1 MNRYTTTPP
10 PPPPVELEEEDV
22 QRLWRGVQARRTHRD
37 ERLRQRPL
45 RRMTAGALALAL
57 GLLALLVWR
66 WPADLVRDAGPV
78 VAVESQ
84 QAPSELEV
92 RAGAEPVA
100 VPLSDGSR
108 LTLREGAKLE
118 VLENSGRAFT
128 TALRRGRARFE
139 VKPGG
144 PRRWTVECG
153 PVAVEVVGTVF
164 AVERGAAS
172 VAVEVE
178 HGVVLV
184 RGEGVPDRVRR
195 LTAGER
201 LTLALPPSAEASHTV
216 SPGENSR
223 AATESAREPEPPLSD
238 EAAAGAEPTAPEPVK
253 EDGTARREA
262 PASGVARMVAG
273 GDGRSGPSGA
283 RDAPAAGVARLA
295 AGGDERSGLSG
306 ALAASATVGG
316 RGEVGPA
323 PRAHS
328 APVAALDSARNEPLP
343 SLMTAPA
350 PVGGRGDG
358 ALAPLA
364 APPPAHGDSAHAL
377 TAAAPGRRATGPS
390 PCGAG
395 PDAVPC
401 MPGMGS
407 APGGLVPAPPEPW
420 LESARRGDLAGAS
433 AALGAAGLAREAER
447 ASGLERLMLLADV
460 ARAGD
465 QAPLAARLLERAV
478 REGGTGTPVALAAF
492 QLGTLRLDALG
503 QPREAAEAFA
513 QVVRL
518 GQPVA
523 LVEDALAR
531 QVQALARAGERE
543 AARRLA
549 DAYATRYP
557 GGRRLADVRRWAGE

>member
-1 MNRYTTTPP
+1 
-10 PPPPVELEEEDV
+10 VELEEEDV
-22 QRLWRGVQARRTHRD
+22 QRLWRGVQARRTRQD

-66 WPADLVRDAGPV
+66 WPGDTARDAGPV

-84 QAPSELEV
+84 QAPSELEA
-92 RAGAEPVA
+92 RAGAESVA

-128 TALRRGRARFE
+128 TALRRGRTRFE

-172 VAVEVE
+172 VVVEVE

-201 LTLALPPSAEASHTV
+201 LMLALPPSAEASRTV
-216 SPGENSR
+216 SPGEDSR
-223 AATESAREPEPPLSD
+223 AATGSAREPEPPLPD
-238 EAAAGAEPTAPEPVK
+238 ETAVGAEPAAPEPAE

-262 PASGVARMVAG
+262 PTS
-273 GDGRSGPSGA
+273 
-283 RDAPAAGVARLA
+283 GVARLA
-295 AGGDERSGLSG
+295 AGGDERSGPPG
-306 ALAASATVGG
+306 AMAASSTVGG
-316 RGEVGPA
+316 RGEAGRA

-328 APVAALDSARNEPLP
+328 APMA
-343 SLMTAPA
+343 
-350 PVGGRGDG
+350 
-358 ALAPLA
+358 APL
-364 APPPAHGDSAHAL
+364 PAHGEPAPAL
-377 TAAAPGRRATGPS
+377 TAAAPGPRTTA

-401 MPGMGS
+401 MPGMNS
-407 APGGLVPAPPEPW
+407 APGGLVPSPPEPW

-433 AALGAAGLAREAER
+433 ASLGAAGLSREAER

-478 REGGTGTPVALAAF
+478 REGGTGTAVALAAF

-531 QVQALARAGERE
+531 QVQALARAGEHE
-543 AARRLA
+543 EARRLA
-549 DAYATRYP
+549 DEYATRYP
-557 GGRRLADVRRWAGE
+557 EGRRLADVRRWAGE